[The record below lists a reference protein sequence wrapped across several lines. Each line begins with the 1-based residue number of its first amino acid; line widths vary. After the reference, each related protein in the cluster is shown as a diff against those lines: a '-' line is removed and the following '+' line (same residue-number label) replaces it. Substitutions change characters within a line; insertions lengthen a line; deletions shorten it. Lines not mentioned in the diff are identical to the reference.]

1 MQTFETFYYVFLFA
15 MLGLAAVIFIALQFI
30 TVAYGMTFNNRW
42 GISINSKWGWW
53 LMETP
58 VFLAM
63 LVIYAI
69 SFQYGNSFNWV
80 TTFILLLFLI
90 HYGQRS
96 FVFPLLMKGDSKM
109 PLSIIFSGVFFNFC
123 NAFMQGCWLFIVYPS
138 NPEKFNNMSAFF
150 RVNYELS
157 WFWSPQFIIGTAIFF
172 FGMIVNLHSDRI
184 IRKLRKTKED
194 NNYYLPKGF
203 LFGRINSSNYF
214 GELLEWLGFAI
225 LTWSF
230 AGFVF
235 FCWALANLV
244 PRAKAV
250 YFRYTH
256 FFGDEFTKLNRW
268 KIFPYIY

>member
-1 MQTFETFYYVFLFA
+1 MQTFETFYYGFLFT
-15 MLGLAAVIFIALQFI
+15 MLGLAALVFIALQFI

-42 GISINSKWGWW
+42 GISINSRLGW
-53 LMETP
+53 LYMEIP
-58 VFLAM
+58 VFIAM
-63 LVIYAI
+63 IVIYGI
-69 SFQYGNSFNWV
+69 SFQFGNSFNIV
-80 TTFILLLFLI
+80 TSFILLLFLI

-96 FVFPLLMKGDSKM
+96 FIFPLLMKGNSKM
-109 PLSIIFSGVFFNFC
+109 PLSVIFTGIFFNFC
-123 NAFMQGCWLFIVYPS
+123 NAFMQGCWLFIVYPNNS
-138 NPEKFNNMSAFF
+138 AKFNNM
-150 RVNYELS
+150 YELS
-157 WFWSPQFIIGTAIFF
+157 WFWSPYFIIGTAIFF
-172 FGMIVNLHSDRI
+172 FGMIINLHSDRI
-184 IRKLRKTKED
+184 IRKLRRSKED

-203 LFGRINSSNYF
+203 LFDRINSSNYF

-250 YFRYTH
+250 YYRYDQ
-256 FFGDEFTKLNRW
+256 FFGSEFTKLKRW

>member
-1 MQTFETFYYVFLFA
+1 
-15 MLGLAAVIFIALQFI
+15 MLALAVVIFVALQYV

-42 GISINSKWGWW
+42 GISINSKLGWW

-63 LVIYAI
+63 LVIYGVSLKMGI
-69 SFQYGNSFNWV
+69 KPFNIV
-80 TTFILLLFLI
+80 TSFILLLFLL

-96 FVFPLLMKGDSKM
+96 FVFPLLMKGESKM
-109 PLSIIFSGVFFNFC
+109 PLSVIFSGIFFNFC
-123 NAFMQGCWLFIVYPS
+123 NAFMQGCWLFIICPNDMYQ
-138 NPEKFNNMSAFF
+138 
-150 RVNYELS
+150 LS
-157 WFWSPQFIIGTAIFF
+157 WLLSPQFIIGTVIFF
-172 FGMIVNLHSDRI
+172 FGMTVNLHSDRI
-184 IRKLRKTKED
+184 IRKLRKSKED

-203 LFGRINSSNYF
+203 LFDKINSSNYF

-250 YFRYTH
+250 YCRYDK
-256 FFGDEFTKLNRW
+256 FFGDDFTQLKRW

>member
-1 MQTFETFYYVFLFA
+1 MLTFYTFYDSFLFS
-15 MLGLAAVIFIALQFI
+15 MLGLAVVVFIALQFI

-42 GISINSKWGWW
+42 GISIKSKWGWW

-58 VFLAM
+58 VFIAILI
-63 LVIYAI
+63 IYGVSLYMGI
-69 SFQYGNSFNWV
+69 KPFNVV
-80 TTFILLLFLI
+80 TSFILLLFLL

-96 FVFPLLMKGDSKM
+96 FVFPILMKGDSKM
-109 PLSIIFSGVFFNFC
+109 PLSVVFFGIFFNFC
-123 NAFMQGCWLFIVYPS
+123 NAFMQGSWLFIVCPDDMYKL
-138 NPEKFNNMSAFF
+138 N
-150 RVNYELS
+150 
-157 WFWSPQFIIGTAIFF
+157 WFWSPQFIIGIVVFF
-172 FGMIVNLHSDRI
+172 FGMIINLHSDRI
-184 IRKLRKTKED
+184 IRQLRKSKDD

-203 LFGRINSSNYF
+203 FFERINSSNYF

-235 FCWALANLV
+235 FCWAFANLV

-250 YFRYTH
+250 YFRYSH
-256 FFGDEFTKLNRW
+256 FFGERFNQLNRW

>member
-1 MQTFETFYYVFLFA
+1 MLALAVVVF
-15 MLGLAAVIFIALQFI
+15 VALQFI
-30 TVAYGMTFNNRW
+30 TVAYGMTYNNRW
-42 GISINSKWGWW
+42 GISINSKLGWW

-63 LVIYAI
+63 IIIYSI
-69 SFQYGNSFNWV
+69 SLKMGLKPFNIV
-80 TTFILLLFLI
+80 TSFILLLFLL

-96 FVFPLLMKGDSKM
+96 FVFPLLMKGGSKM
-109 PLSIIFSGVFFNFC
+109 PLSVVFSGIFFNFC
-123 NAFMQGCWLFIVYPS
+123 NAFMQGCWLFIVCPGDKYQI
-138 NPEKFNNMSAFF
+138 
-150 RVNYELS
+150 S

-172 FGMIVNLHSDRI
+172 FGMTVNLHSDRI
-184 IRKLRKTKED
+184 IRKLRKSKDD

-203 LFGRINSSNYF
+203 LFDKINSSNYF

-235 FCWALANLV
+235 FCWAFANLV

-250 YFRYTH
+250 YNRYYK
-256 FFGDEFTKLNRW
+256 FFGDGFMKPKRW

>member
-1 MQTFETFYYVFLFA
+1 MLAFVPFYYGFLYA
-15 MLGLAAVIFIALQFI
+15 MLGLAVVIFIALQFV

-58 VFLAM
+58 VFVAM
-63 LVIYAI
+63 LVIYGI
-69 SFQYGNSFNWV
+69 SLCYGIKDFNIV
-80 TTFILLLFLI
+80 TSFILLLFLL

-109 PLSIIFSGVFFNFC
+109 PLSVIFFGIFFNFG
-123 NAFMQGCWLFIVYPS
+123 NAFMQGCWLFIVSP
-138 NPEKFNNMSAFF
+138 NDM
-150 RVNYELS
+150 YEIS
-157 WFWSPQFIIGTAIFF
+157 WFWSPQFIIGTAVFF
-172 FGMIVNLHSDRI
+172 FGMTINMHSDRI
-184 IRKLRKTKED
+184 IRKLRKSKED

-203 LFGRINSSNYF
+203 LFERINSSNYF

-235 FCWALANLV
+235 FCWAFANLV
-244 PRAKAV
+244 SRAKAV
-250 YFRYTH
+250 YHRYYQ
-256 FFGDEFTKLNRW
+256 FFGEDFTKLNRW

>member
-1 MQTFETFYYVFLFA
+1 MHTFETFYYGFLFT
-15 MLGLAAVIFIALQFI
+15 MLGLAAVVFIALQFI

-42 GISINSKWGWW
+42 GISISSKLGWK
-53 LMETP
+53 LMEMP
-58 VFLAM
+58 VFISILI
-63 LVIYAI
+63 IYGVSLSMGI
-69 SFQYGNSFNWV
+69 KSFNVV

-96 FVFPLLMKGDSKM
+96 FVFPLLMRGQSKM
-109 PLSIIFSGVFFNFC
+109 PLSVVFSGIFFNFC
-123 NAFMQGCWLFIVYPS
+123 NAFMQGCWLFIINHNNSYP
-138 NPEKFNNMSAFF
+138 
-150 RVNYELS
+150 VS
-157 WFWSPQFIIGTAIFF
+157 WFWSPCFIIGTAIFF

-184 IRKLRKTKED
+184 IRKLRKSKED

-203 LFGRINSSNYF
+203 LFERINSSNYF

-235 FCWALANLV
+235 FCWAFANLV

-250 YFRYTH
+250 YYRYEQ
-256 FFGDEFTKLNRW
+256 FFGEDFSKLNRW

>member
-1 MQTFETFYYVFLFA
+1 MSTFEYFYDIFLLA
-15 MLGLAAVIFIALQFI
+15 MLGLAVVVFVALQFI
-30 TVAYGMTFNNRW
+30 TVAYGMTFNSRW
-42 GISINSKWGWW
+42 GISISSKWGWC

-58 VFLAM
+58 VFVSL
-63 LVIYAI
+63 LIIYGI
-69 SFQYGNSFNWV
+69 SFYLNKDFNPVTSFV
-80 TTFILLLFLI
+80 LLLFLL

-109 PLSIIFSGVFFNFC
+109 PFSVIFFGIFFNFC
-123 NAFMQGCWLFIVYPS
+123 NAFMQGCWLFIIH
-138 NPEKFNNMSAFF
+138 PERYVM
-150 RVNYELS
+150 S
-157 WFWSPQFIIGTAIFF
+157 WFWSPQFIIGIAIFF
-172 FGMIVNLHSDRI
+172 FGMVINLHSDRI
-184 IRKLRKTKED
+184 IRKSRKSKED

-203 LFGRINSSNYF
+203 LFERINSSNYF
-214 GELLEWLGFAI
+214 GELLEWLGFAV

-235 FCWALANLV
+235 FCWTFANLV

-250 YFRYTH
+250 YYRYSQ